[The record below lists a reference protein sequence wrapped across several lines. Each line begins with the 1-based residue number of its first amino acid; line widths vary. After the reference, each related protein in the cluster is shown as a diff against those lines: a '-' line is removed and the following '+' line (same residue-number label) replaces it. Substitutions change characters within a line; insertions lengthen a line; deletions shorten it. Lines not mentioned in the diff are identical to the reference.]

1 MQELK
6 RRGHQVKAFFPDS
19 GFPGADYHKYY
30 GDKDTYHIVKFPVTY
45 EGVDLYTFPLIIR
58 DPNPRNYE
66 QAWTFKDLTERELE
80 AYFKYIRQEL
90 EQVIA
95 EFAPDVIEC
104 QHVWAIDHLLKDMGY
119 HYICVAHHSDQ
130 LGFLFDERMSRRALQ
145 SAESASYI
153 FAVSDFVK
161 DEVLELY
168 QVPPEKVIVTGN
180 GYNQS
185 IFELMSGLDRER
197 VLADLGCGKLEEH
210 PLITFCGKISATKG
224 IDILLEANKI
234 IQEKKKAYILLM
246 GSGNL
251 DALQKKSGG
260 RFHMENVIYLGQR
273 SQMDLAKLHNIAA
286 LSVLPSRTEGF
297 GIAALEAM
305 GCGKPVVYTNA
316 GGLASFAVGR
326 MVEKENPHEL
336 AQSIL
341 QILSLEEIDYRELC
355 RHAYSAAQKHSWESI
370 VDIRMKYYSEI
381 YFLNRGKRI

>member
-1 MQELK
+1 M
-6 RRGHQVKAFFPDS
+6 
-19 GFPGADYHKYY
+19 
-30 GDKDTYHIVKFPVTY
+30 
-45 EGVDLYTFPLIIR
+45 
-58 DPNPRNYE
+58 
-66 QAWTFKDLTERELE
+66 E

-355 RHAYSAAQKHSWESI
+355 QHAYSAAQKHSWESI